1 MHLVIFHMCG
11 LNLILRIV
19 GNFCVSASL
28 YVFALQKERNT
39 ESLSLRDQA
48 AMPLWR
54 KKGSLTQICG
64 LFFLFFFFDSSVL
77 LM

>member
-1 MHLVIFHMCG
+1 MCG

-39 ESLSLRDQA
+39 ESLSLRDHA
-48 AMPLWR
+48 AMPLWQ
-54 KKGSLTQICG
+54 KKMQFNANLWT
-64 LFFLFFFFDSSVL
+64 FFLFFFFLNSSVV